1 MGTDFLNSY
10 NRGGG
15 CPIVCQ
21 LQNIPPC
28 QTSFLQLK
36 KFNKQ
41 VPIEE
46 DNMPKEN
53 KAKTFTRHGCML
65 LWTVV
70 HVSLTCDIPPF
81 EKSDLALKLKHPHF
95 KLDFRL

>member
-1 MGTDFLNSY
+1 MGRDFLNSY

-15 CPIVCQ
+15 CLIVCE

-36 KFNKQ
+36 KCDTQ

-46 DNMPKEN
+46 DNMQKEN
-53 KAKTFTRHGCML
+53 KAKTFARHGCML
-65 LWTVV
+65 LWTVI
-70 HVSLTCDIPPF
+70 HVSLTCYIPPF
-81 EKSDLALKLKHPHF
+81 EKSDLALKLQPPHF
-95 KLDFRL
+95 QLDFRL